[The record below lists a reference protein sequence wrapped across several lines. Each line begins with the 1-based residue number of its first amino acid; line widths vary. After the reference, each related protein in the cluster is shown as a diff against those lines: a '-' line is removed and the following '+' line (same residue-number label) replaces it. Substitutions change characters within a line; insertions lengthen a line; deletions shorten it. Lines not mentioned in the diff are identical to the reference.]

1 MKLILCSLLLAFNI
15 NVYAADDISG
25 IGDLKIGMS
34 QNEFLALY
42 IIEGKI
48 PSEKKYKVT
57 TYKNI
62 LDNEES
68 NLWVITS
75 DSNVRDEDRV
85 FSPDVVKY
93 EFRYP
98 IHLDEHQRVAY
109 KTKAIF
115 YKDKLVEISLSN
127 MNYLTFKKLL
137 TEKYGLGVTENKSRA
152 VICQNDYGS
161 RLEMFEGTIKTVW
174 GRGKKVGSVL
184 QQTMTNCKLGQSSYT
199 VLDLQMAK
207 VMNGVENSKMQQM
220 VNEKNK
226 ERISNSG
233 L

>member
-1 MKLILCSLLLAFNI
+1 MKPIFYSFLLAFTV

-25 IGDLKIGMS
+25 IGDLKVGMS
-34 QNEFLALY
+34 QNDFLALP
-42 IIEGKI
+42 IIEHKI
-48 PSEKKYKVT
+48 PSEKKYKIT
-57 TYKNI
+57 IYKNI
-62 LDNEES
+62 LDNEEG

-98 IHLDEHQRVAY
+98 IQLDEQQRVAY

-115 YKDKLVEISLSN
+115 YKDQLIEISLSN

-137 TEKYGLGVTENKSRA
+137 TEKYGSGITENKSRT

-161 RLEMFEGTIKTVW
+161 RVEMFEGTIKTVW
-174 GRGKKVGSVL
+174 GRGKKIGSVL
-184 QQTMTNCKLGQSSYT
+184 QQTMTNCKLGPSSYT
-199 VLDLQMAK
+199 VSDLQSAK
-207 VMNGVENSKMQQM
+207 VMNVVEKSKMQQLL
-220 VNEKNK
+220 NEKKK